1 MSKTIS
7 EKCGKFIKKIF
18 CQKNTL
24 MFNFYQYPLKK
35 TKFTG
40 VSTNST
46 KIVTCLFA
54 FTQYYLVVQFA
65 TDMMPFD
72 KEKNLW
78 TEMGL

>member
-1 MSKTIS
+1 MWKIYQ
-7 EKCGKFIKKIF
+7 KKIWP
-18 CQKNTL
+18 KNTL

-40 VSTNST
+40 VSTNGT

-54 FTQYYLVVQFA
+54 CTQYFLVVQFA

-72 KEKNLW
+72 RKKNI
-78 TEMGL
+78 GQK